1 MPTYLTDEETAYQTA
16 SVTQSKKTLWGLL
29 GPDGMTVIDKYGQ
42 EYKPGRFYQLPKY
55 RRRKTIM
62 IAILRWFFMG
72 LLFAGL
78 GMVVATAQESIDFPA
93 PIYWDA
99 NTESDIENYGVYRSD
114 VPCVDPLPAPL
125 NCIGFA
131 LVATVSQGT
140 DPIQWT
146 EPGPVVFTQDV
157 YYRVTARNTSGLE
170 STFSNELNL
179 RWLNPNAPAPPG
191 DLRKEEQGAT
201 MFLDW
206 DDDELIAVWRI
217 YKSTAPDKRGGL
229 LAHTSESQY
238 RDVNPGRVGPRY
250 YTVTGVNDDGE
261 EGPPSGPVIYFG
273 KSLRKSGLRTNPAS
287 GPEREM
293 IVDSL
298 KDLLKSKGYGVVD

>member
-1 MPTYLTDEETAYQTA
+1 MNKRKFGDDNTTY
-16 SVTQSKKTLWGLL
+16 VTPAITPSRNDLFGFM
-29 GPDGMTVIDKYGQ
+29 GPDGMEFQYGGRR
-42 EYKPGRFYQLPKY
+42 YKAGLYSKKNE
-55 RRRKTIM
+55 RRKRMKEKLITV
-62 IAILRWFFMG
+62 LRWVF
-72 LLFAGL
+72 L
-78 GMVVATAQESIDFPA
+78 GAVFSALVGVAAWGQESIDFPA

-99 NTESDIENYGVYRSD
+99 NTEADIKDYGVYRSD

-131 LVATVSQGT
+131 LVATVTHGP
-140 DPIQWT
+140 DPIRWT

-157 YYRVTARNTSGLE
+157 YYRVTARNTSGVE
-170 STFSNELNL
+170 STFSGELNL

-191 DLRKEEQGAT
+191 DVRTKEQGAT

-206 DDDELIAVWRI
+206 KDDEGIAVWRI
-217 YKSTAPDKRGGL
+217 YKSTSPDKRGGL

-261 EGPPSGPVIYFG
+261 EGPPSGPFVYFG
-273 KSLRKSGLRTNPAS
+273 KSLRKAVLDTTSRSETAS
-287 GPEREM
+287 GPRTTP
-293 IVDSL
+293 
-298 KDLLKSKGYGVVD
+298 